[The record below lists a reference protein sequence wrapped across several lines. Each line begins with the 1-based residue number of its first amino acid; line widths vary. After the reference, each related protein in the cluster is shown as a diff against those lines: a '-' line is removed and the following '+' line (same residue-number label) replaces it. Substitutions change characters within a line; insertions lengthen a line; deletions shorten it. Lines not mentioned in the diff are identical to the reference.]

1 MRHLKGLRPNI
12 RPAGLALGLAIA
24 IAAWALSAQALA
36 QDAEPGYE
44 PPPVLSV
51 AEVVPQDLQQSTF
64 HTVEGNVPTEGHF
77 YHFDVKSHYGRY
89 QITSMEMLKIRAH
102 EIRILKRA
110 VELKDQYQFLQSA
123 GGRIEAM
130 GEALVGTVVHPVETA
145 KAVTKGVGK
154 KIEGVARIFK
164 GRKRSER
171 RDSFFKELLLA
182 KHKRRIAYELEV
194 DVYSSNPQLQDLLDS
209 IATERAAG
217 QATIDLGSIFIP
229 GGIGVVVSVGKFE
242 ANMKGLL
249 RDMSAGEL
257 VGMNNDKL
265 EYMGVPPD
273 LRKQFLDQVEF
284 SPHHQTYLVGA
295 LEQMRGVKQRSAF
308 LKAALHA
315 RDEPSALYYQMAAE
329 MLAQYHLKETP
340 LEQLAHADGIPI
352 AFTTKGSMVVVA
364 PYDYGYWDEETLRGL
379 KAIQQSDPNF
389 AERPREL
396 ILVGR
401 LSPKA
406 KQSFQR
412 WGFQARE
419 DYQVSL

>member
-1 MRHLKGLRPNI
+1 MRYLKGLRLDPGL
-12 RPAGLALGLAIA
+12 AGLTLGAAVLLAA
-24 IAAWALSAQALA
+24 SALSSYALA
-36 QDAEPGYE
+36 QDVEPGYE
-44 PPPVLSV
+44 TPPVLSV
-51 AEVVPQDLQQSTF
+51 AEVVPEDLQKSDF
-64 HTVEGNVPTEGHF
+64 HTVEGTVPTQGHF
-77 YHFDVKSHYGRY
+77 YHFDVRSHYGRY
-89 QITSMEMLKIRAH
+89 QVVSMEMLKIRAH
-102 EIRILKRA
+102 EIHILQRA

-182 KHKRRIAYELEV
+182 KHKRRIAYELQV

-265 EYMGVPPD
+265 EYMGVQPE
-273 LRKQFLDQVEF
+273 LRKRFIDQVQY
-284 SPHHQTYLVGA
+284 SPRHQTYLVGA
-295 LEQMRGVKQRSAF
+295 LEQMRGVKQRGAF

-315 RDEPSALYYQMAAE
+315 RDEPTALYYQKAAE

-340 LEQLAHADGIPI
+340 LEQLANAGGLPL
-352 AFTTKGSMVVVA
+352 AYTTEGTMVVVA
-364 PYDYGYWDEETLRGL
+364 PYDYGYWDEETLEGL
-379 KAIQQSDPNF
+379 KAVQQSDPSF

-406 KQSFQR
+406 RQGFQR

-419 DYQVSL
+419 DYQISI